1 MTNKTEMFLKAKEH
15 HMTTKIGEA
24 RFLIGNREHQRIL
37 YYNDEDN
44 KNYVIFNGEAE
55 VFKLYSSQ
63 FTNKYLVGYL
73 A

>member
-1 MTNKTEMFLKAKEH
+1 MTHKTEMFLKAKGN
-15 HMTTKIGEA
+15 HMITRIGEA
-24 RFLIGNREHQRIL
+24 RFIVGNKEYKRIL
-37 YYNDEDN
+37 FYNDEDN

-63 FTNKYLVGYL
+63 FTSEYMIGYL